1 MDSTLQRPRPILM
14 TPIRR
19 CGSHALR
26 LRLNQ
31 SPEFYSPYPLHI
43 IDFMPLLDMYGDLS
57 DDFNYFQLVVDVVG
71 LQTATMVKWENV
83 ALDPVRIFEA
93 IAHQPR
99 SIHRIA
105 WEMLFHAGQQHRAKV
120 VMDKSLD
127 NILYAH
133 DLIELFDDVLFLNVV
148 RDPRAQVAS
157 INRAIIHDFDT
168 VLNTM
173 HWVKAHD
180 MAHQLSIQ
188 HPDRVLTIRF
198 EDFISHP
205 APTLNAVCD
214 FMGIEFLDD
223 MLDVSSSS
231 EAQQLAR
238 MSALWQTNHSAPIP
252 ANIDKFR
259 KSLSMEEIEA
269 IETLAADHMER
280 YGYERITSGQMDVND
295 ELLSKAKHQSKE
307 RKTQAWDELRDND
320 PRDFQLRSFRADYL
334 AMIRGRLHQSVASTV
349 SDDSRLSVPSNV

>member
-1 MDSTLQRPRPILM
+1 MIAQLQRPKPVLM

-43 IDFMPLLDMYGDLS
+43 IDFMPLLGMYGDLR
-57 DDFNYFQLVVDVVG
+57 DDFTYFQLIVDVVG
-71 LQTATMVKWENV
+71 LQNATMVKWDNV

-99 SIHRIA
+99 SIHRVT
-105 WEMLFHAGQQHRAKV
+105 WEMLFQAGQQHDAKV

-127 NILYAH
+127 NILYAPE
-133 DLIELFDDVLFLNVV
+133 LIELFDDILFLNVV

-188 HPDRVLTIRF
+188 YPARVLTIRF

-205 APTLNAVCD
+205 EPTLKAVCE
-214 FMGIEFLDD
+214 FMGIDFLDG
-223 MLDVSSSS
+223 MLDVSLSS

-238 MSALWQTNHSAPIP
+238 LSALWQTNHSAPIP

-259 KSLSMEEIEA
+259 KSLGMEEIEA
-269 IETLAADHMER
+269 IETFAAEHMDR
-280 YGYERITSGQMDVND
+280 YGYERITNGQMEVND
-295 ELLSKAKHQSKE
+295 ELLSKAKHQSQEK
-307 RKTQAWDELRDND
+307 KSQAWDKLRAND

-334 AMIRGRLHQSVASTV
+334 TMIRGRFHLSAGAAVALAGS
-349 SDDSRLSVPSNV
+349 